1 MTALSNLYKALDG
14 QFDWYDEIYI
24 KSIDENAQKDS
35 TFLFI
40 RDSTQQ
46 LKDFAS
52 NAFRSMQYDLEIEIF
67 YSTKSTLDYDSVELD
82 LMRFLISKGYVV
94 SNVRGRIQDPDTF
107 QDYQTIIVSKTER
120 GI

>member
-1 MTALSNLYKALDG
+1 MTVLSNLYKNLNG
-14 QFDWYDEIYI
+14 RFDWADRVYV
-24 KSIDENAQKDS
+24 KSIPSSAPSDS
-35 TFLFI
+35 TFIFI
-40 RDSTQQ
+40 TDSTQQ
-46 LKDFAS
+46 IKDFGS
-52 NAFRSMQYDLEIEIF
+52 NTFQNMQYDLEIQIF

-82 LMRFLISKGYVV
+82 LMRFLNSNGYVI